1 MLNKKLKANAS
12 TLENHLIGMH
22 TYPMIQQQTSM
33 YLLNRYVYRCLYSTR
48 DMYYNVQNDII
59 LNKQKLKILTY
70 QK

>member
-1 MLNKKLKANAS
+1 
-12 TLENHLIGMH
+12 
-22 TYPMIQQQTSM
+22 MIQQQTSM